1 MEVLDV
7 PLSDGCGLRRGG
19 LLGLAVVRP
28 RPSGPGQRPG
38 HDLRWLQQRQLVVQ
52 QWRHRHDDVRR
63 RHQRELD
70 GWHGHGHADEQQH
83 PVRLVGEPEFG
94 DLSSLSEAAEARRA
108 LAALVGGDESQIDV
122 ARAALL
128 VAVEEYP
135 DLDPRHYLDQLDRLG
150 VCLRERIDSEA
161 APERQLAALNALLFG
176 EEGFR
181 GNAANYYDPRNS
193 YLNQVLDRRLGI
205 PITLSL
211 VTIEVGRR
219 AGLPLSGVGFPAHFL
234 VAYEAEPRLL
244 LDAFNC
250 GRLLTAADCQE
261 LLLQAF
267 GSSARLEPRYL
278 LASSPRD
285 ILARLIGN
293 LKLAYQ
299 RAGDLPRALR
309 ASEQLSVVQPSATE
323 LRDRGLM
330 RFRLADFQGASADL
344 AQYLEFEPAAAD
356 APAIRR
362 QLALIRELRERR
374 N

>member
-1 MEVLDV
+1 M
-7 PLSDGCGLRRGG
+7 
-19 LLGLAVVRP
+19 
-28 RPSGPGQRPG
+28 
-38 HDLRWLQQRQLVVQ
+38 
-52 QWRHRHDDVRR
+52 
-63 RHQRELD
+63 
-70 GWHGHGHADEQQH
+70 
-83 PVRLVGEPEFG
+83 
-94 DLSSLSEAAEARRA
+94 
-108 LAALVGGDESQIDV
+108 
-122 ARAALL
+122 
-128 VAVEEYP
+128 
-135 DLDPRHYLDQLDRLG
+135 
-150 VCLRERIDSEA
+150 
-161 APERQLAALNALLFG
+161 
-176 EEGFR
+176 
-181 GNAANYYDPRNS
+181 
-193 YLNQVLDRRLGI
+193 LDRRLGI

-211 VTIEVGRR
+211 VVIEVGRR

-244 LDAFNC
+244 LDPFNC
-250 GRLLTAADCQE
+250 GRLVSAADCQE
-261 LLLQAF
+261 LLLRAF

-309 ASEQLSVVQPSATE
+309 ASEQLSVVQPSAAE

-344 AQYLEFEPAAAD
+344 GQYLEFEPAADD